1 MDVTIIGI
9 IKKYVSSYV
18 LSHFVQGTN
27 ISITENPDGTQ
38 TISAS
43 GEVSAND
50 EVARE
55 SIATH
60 IANENNPHNVTA
72 EQIGLNDS
80 TITIKK
86 NGTTVGSF
94 STNNAQDK
102 DINISVPTSA
112 IDIGALPDTTKYAGS
127 STKGG
132 SATSAQKLDNSKDA
146 GSATQPIYFENGV
159 PKATNYS
166 VEKSVPS
173 DAKFTDTT
181 YTSKSAVSGGTTESL
196 VTTGEKYNWNH
207 KQDTLNFDAAP
218 TNHSTNPVAS
228 GGIYNALQGKQDTI
242 PTATLEQIVINKN
255 EIIELVDSG
264 AKNYINPK
272 TAEGYVGQSSFPITK
287 SGIQYT
293 YSENAGTI
301 TLSETASGVSTL
313 RIPVTLPAGTYH
325 VSGVPVGGSDS
336 TYRIDL
342 RTPGGN
348 TFIAPDYDYGSGF
361 TFTISETTSMDVCI
375 RVANGY
381 SPNSVVIAPMI
392 CKLVAW
398 NISHA
403 FVPYRLFYDDMSK
416 KVQETPAF
424 WVGSREDY
432 NLLSSD
438 DYDIYFVKE
447 TNNTIS
453 VLDTV

>member
-86 NGTTVGSF
+86 NGTAVGSF

-102 DINISVPTSA
+102 DINILVPTSA
-112 IDIGALPDTTKYAGS
+112 IDVGALPDTTKYAGS
-127 STKGG
+127 SAKGG

-146 GSATQPIYFENGV
+146 GSATQPIYFENGI
-159 PKATNYS
+159 PKVTSYS
-166 VEKSVPS
+166 IEKSVPS

-181 YTSKSAVSGGTTESL
+181 YTSKPAASGGAAESL

-207 KQDTLNFDAAP
+207 KQDA
-218 TNHSTNPVAS
+218 
-228 GGIYNALQGKQDTI
+228 I
-242 PTATLEQIVINKN
+242 PTATFEQIFINKD
-255 EIIELVDSG
+255 EIIELADSG
-264 AKNYINPK
+264 AKNYLNPK
-272 TAEGYVGQSSFPITK
+272 TAEGYVGQTSFPITK
-287 SGIQYT
+287 SGVQYT
-293 YSENAGTI
+293 YSESAGTI

-313 RIPVTLPAGTYH
+313 RIPVTLPVGIYH
-325 VSGVPVGGSDS
+325 VSGVPAGGSDS

-342 RTPGGN
+342 RTPTGDV
-348 TFIAPDYDYGSGF
+348 FITSDFDYGSGF
-361 TFTISETTSMDVCI
+361 MLIISETTSMDVCI
-375 RVANGY
+375 RVASGY
-381 SPNSVVIAPMI
+381 SPNNVVVAPMI
-392 CKLVAW
+392 CKYAAW
-398 NISHA
+398 SISHT
-403 FVPYRLFYDDMSK
+403 FVPYRLFYNDMSK
-416 KVQETPAF
+416 KVQETPTF

-432 NLLSSD
+432 DLLSSD

-453 VLDTV
+453 IFDTV